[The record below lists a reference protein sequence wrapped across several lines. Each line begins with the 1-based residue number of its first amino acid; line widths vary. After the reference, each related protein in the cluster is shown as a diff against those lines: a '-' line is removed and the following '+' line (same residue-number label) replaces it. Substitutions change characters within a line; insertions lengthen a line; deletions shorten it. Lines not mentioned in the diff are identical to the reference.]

1 MKKLSYW
8 AAVNPWKSRIII
20 IIGHILIL
28 LLGWYTG
35 SALYKMNVLLPAILL
50 FVFMAGYVLSAFLY
64 PSKKEKKVLGIRR
77 FYNKRKFFDFS
88 IAFVAWAMIVCIGN
102 NKEIQTGFFNYVNAS
117 SIGSLSPKNEQ
128 PTAAQILE
136 SLKYRDKSTLTNK
149 EKRILKN
156 EFKYQ
161 LKRYVTATIKGD
173 KAASDGAATIVLA
186 CIAAAG
192 LLYLVAAL
200 SCNLSC
206 NGNDGAAII
215 VALLGTAGIV
225 LGLVFIIRG
234 VQRKRQR
241 EEEAKE
247 RQGTQQ

>member
-1 MKKLSYW
+1 MKKLSRW
-8 AAVNPWKSRIII
+8 AAINPWKSRIII
-20 IIGHILIL
+20 ATAHILIL

-35 SALYKMNVLLPAILL
+35 VALYKMNIVLPAVLLFLL
-50 FVFMAGYVLSAFLY
+50 IAGYLLSASLY
-64 PSKKEKKVLGIRR
+64 PSKKERMLIGIRR
-77 FYNKRKFFDFS
+77 FYKRQKFFDFAV
-88 IAFVAWAMIVCIGN
+88 AFIAWAMIICIGN
-102 NKEIQTGFFNYVNAS
+102 NKNIQTGFFNYLNAS
-117 SIGSLSPKNEQ
+117 SIGTVTAVYKE

-136 SLKYRDKSTLTNK
+136 SLKYRDKSTLTK
-149 EKRILKN
+149 QEKQILKK

-161 LKRYVTATIKGD
+161 LKRYVSATIKGD
-173 KAASDGAATIVLA
+173 KAASDGAGTIVLA

-206 NGNDGAAII
+206 NGNDAAAII

-241 EEEAKE
+241 EEEAQQK
-247 RQGTQQ
+247 QGVQQ